1 MEPRP
6 VLSAYLTIWAV
17 LAGHGRTVAQLWTA
31 REFRFYR
38 CLLHSGRAAHISRIL
53 PPHVLADQSKFRS
66 GLSPPMLLFAE
77 TRSMAPK
84 TSLLYTN
91 ILRLACSI
99 RACF

>member
-66 GLSPPMLLFAE
+66 GLSV
-77 TRSMAPK
+77 TRA
-84 TSLLYTN
+84 SLRRNSINGTKN
-91 ILRLACSI
+91 LA
-99 RACF
+99 FVH